1 MPIININAE
10 INEVTQSL
18 QASLS
23 SNQHRINA
31 EISSGIIYAISPT
44 AKVEQLPNGNYL
56 ITITDKNG
64 TTTAEI
70 ENVNEFVKVKTTE
83 EWNSDISLI
92 SQKGVIY
99 VYSDY
104 ITEETESGEQINNPG
119 IKIGDGL
126 AYIVDL
132 PFINGYIEK
141 ELLKHINNSNIHVTL
156 DEKNFWNNKFR
167 CYISTKNNDQQNLI
181 FTTD

>member
-31 EISSGIIYAISPT
+31 EINSGIIYAISPT

-70 ENVNEFVKVKTTE
+70 ENVNEFVKIKTTE
-83 EWNSDISLI
+83 EWNGDISLI

-104 ITEETESGEQINNPG
+104 IIEETESGEKINNPG

>member
-1 MPIININAE
+1 MSIININAE
-10 INEVTQSL
+10 IQEVSQSL

-23 SNQHRINA
+23 SNQHKINA
-31 EISSGIIYAISPT
+31 QIASGIIYAISPT

-64 TTTAEI
+64 TTTAEV
-70 ENVNEFVKVKTTE
+70 ENANEFIRIKTTE
-83 EWNSDISLI
+83 EWNSNISLI
-92 SQKGVIY
+92 SQKGIIY

-104 ITEETESGEQINNPG
+104 IVEENEEGKIINNPG

-141 ELLKHINNSNIHVTL
+141 ELLKHINDSNIHVTL
-156 DEKNFWNNKFR
+156 NEKNFWNNKVR
-167 CYISTKNNDQQNLI
+167 CYMSTEINDEQNLI
-181 FTTD
+181 FTTN